1 MTIDSTETGRRLR
14 CALFVDFDNVYI
26 GLQRLDPRAAE
37 AFASAPAH
45 WLTALETG
53 SDSDG
58 EFTRRFLV
66 RACYLNPSVFSQ
78 FRPNFTRAGFSVVD
92 CPSLTQ
98 QGKSSA
104 DINLVLDAVDALSAD
119 TRYDEFVILSADADF
134 TPLALRC
141 RAADRRV
148 TIITAGPAASA
159 YRAVADTVVTADELA
174 ELVKNPE
181 AAALEDAP
189 APVGDTPIETPATGA
204 ERSRTR
210 SSARSAGPAGTAG
223 SAGPAGP
230 GQAPAGPARKAVLRQ
245 VRSADKPLTGG
256 VVAQAAQKADP
267 TLLTSGWDGAGSFFP
282 WLARVVPELG
292 AASRPAPGFVWD
304 PKRFSEADL
313 TSASGVD
320 LPPLQRQVVEVTDIP
335 NLPTDRYRILLTALA
350 DDVRATTF
358 DRPETSRRVRD
369 ACQAAGAAVGRAS
382 VNTVISGV
390 LYAGLDLAARPTA
403 KKVAETWADNVIG
416 LCRGAR
422 MELGPQDVAAI
433 RTWVSGGLLTR

>member
-1 MTIDSTETGRRLR
+1 MIDSAESGRRLR

-26 GLQRLDPRAAE
+26 GLQRLDPVAAE
-37 AFASAPAH
+37 AFASSPAH

-53 SDSDG
+53 NDADG
-58 EFTRRFLV
+58 EFSRRFLI

-104 DINLVLDAVDALSAD
+104 DINLVLDAVDALSAE

-159 YRAVADTVVTADELA
+159 YRAVADSVITADELA
-174 ELVKNPE
+174 DLVKNPDPPSQE
-181 AAALEDAP
+181 EPARAA
-189 APVGDTPIETPATGA
+189 IEP
-204 ERSRTR
+204 ERR
-210 SSARSAGPAGTAG
+210 SARSARAA
-223 SAGPAGP
+223 SA
-230 GQAPAGPARKAVLRQ
+230 K
-245 VRSADKPLTGG
+245 
-256 VVAQAAQKADP
+256 
-267 TLLTSGWDGAGSFFP
+267 
-282 WLARVVPELG
+282 G
-292 AASRPAPGFVWD
+292 AASPQG
-304 PKRFSEADL
+304 
-313 TSASGVD
+313 ASSVD

-335 NLPTDRYRILLTALA
+335 NLPAERYRILLTTLA
-350 DDVRATTF
+350 DDVTAVRF

-369 ACQAAGAAVGRAS
+369 ACQAAGEPIGRAS
-382 VNTVISGV
+382 VNTVINGV
-390 LYAGLDLAARPTA
+390 LYAGLDLKAKPAAI
-403 KKVAETWADNVIG
+403 KVAETWADNVIG

-422 MELGPQDVAAI
+422 MDLGPQDVAAI
-433 RTWVSGGLLTR
+433 RAWVGGGLLKK